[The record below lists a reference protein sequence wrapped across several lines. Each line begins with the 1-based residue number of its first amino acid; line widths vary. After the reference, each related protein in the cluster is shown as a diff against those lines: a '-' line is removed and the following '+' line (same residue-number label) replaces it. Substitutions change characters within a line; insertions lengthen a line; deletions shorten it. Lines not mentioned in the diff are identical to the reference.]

1 MDDSRLFER
10 TVSSAIQYSGPVFD
24 VYSDTVE
31 LCNKKTA
38 RRDYLKHRGAV
49 AVVPLTDKG
58 GVIIERQFRYPQQR
72 VMAEIPAGKLEAFD
86 TDPLEAA
93 KRELKEETGV
103 TAREFIPLGIYI
115 PSPAILSERIYVYL
129 ARGLSFGDTHPDE
142 DEFLDYL
149 EVPLGR
155 LIDMIMNDRISDG
168 KTVFGLFKTAEY
180 LRREE
185 LKANG

>member
-49 AVVPLTDKG
+49 AVVPLTDNG

-72 VMAEIPAGKLEAFD
+72 VMTEIPAGKLEAFD
-86 TDPLEAA
+86 TDPLDAA
-93 KRELKEETGV
+93 K
-103 TAREFIPLGIYI
+103 EFIPLGIYI

-129 ARGLSFGDTHPDE
+129 ARGLSYGNAHPDE
-142 DEFLDYL
+142 DEFLDYR
-149 EVPLGR
+149 ETPLCQ

-168 KTVFGLFKTAEY
+168 KTVFGLFKAAEY
-180 LRREE
+180 LRRQERE
-185 LKANG
+185 ANG

>member
-49 AVVPLTDKG
+49 AVVPLTDNG

-72 VMAEIPAGKLEAFD
+72 VMTEIPAGKLEAFD
-86 TDPLEAA
+86 TDPRAA
-93 KRELKEETGV
+93 GLKEKMGV
-103 TAREFIPLGIYI
+103 TAKEFIALRHIHTTHR
-115 PSPAILSERIYVYL
+115 AILSGDIYVYL
-129 ARGLSFGDTHPDE
+129 ARGLSYGNAHPDE
-142 DEFLDYL
+142 F
-149 EVPLGR
+149 
-155 LIDMIMNDRISDG
+155 S
-168 KTVFGLFKTAEY
+168 GLPGNAFNA
-180 LRREE
+180 L
-185 LKANG
+185 

>member
-31 LCNKKTA
+31 LYGKRTA

-49 AVVPLTDKG
+49 AAVPLTEDG
-58 GVIIERQFRYPQQR
+58 GVIVERQFRYPQGR
-72 VMAEIPAGKLEAFD
+72 VMTEIPAGKLESFD

-93 KRELKEETGV
+93 KRELKEEIGV
-103 TAREFIPLGIYI
+103 TAGEFIPLGIYV

-129 ARGLSFGDTHPDE
+129 ARELSYGSAQPDE
-142 DEFLDYL
+142 DEFLDYQ
-149 EVPLGR
+149 EVPLCR
-155 LIDMIMNDRISDG
+155 LIDMIMEGRISDG
-168 KTVFGLFKTAEY
+168 KTVFGLFKAAEY
-180 LRREE
+180 LRRERE
-185 LKANG
+185 ANG

>member
-49 AVVPLTDKG
+49 AVVPLTDNG

-72 VMAEIPAGKLEAFD
+72 VMTRDTRRQAGGLRHRPSRCGEAG
-86 TDPLEAA
+86 A
-93 KRELKEETGV
+93 
-103 TAREFIPLGIYI
+103 
-115 PSPAILSERIYVYL
+115 
-129 ARGLSFGDTHPDE
+129 
-142 DEFLDYL
+142 
-149 EVPLGR
+149 
-155 LIDMIMNDRISDG
+155 
-168 KTVFGLFKTAEY
+168 
-180 LRREE
+180 
-185 LKANG
+185 